1 MPDIERPE
9 VTAGRLG
16 VGKTKFDEDFVD
28 HGNGKDKV
36 PDTDIK
42 RLKPVPLGKK
52 AVGFLSDETDAL
64 IEALRRRR
72 DSTPSPP
79 RPEPKRLRSGRD
91 AYWQEWR
98 VKNAKKKRRAGTK
111 RRAEQQGQGGIQPA

>member
-1 MPDIERPE
+1 MANIERKG

-16 VGKTKFDEDFVD
+16 VGITKLDEDFVD
-28 HGNGKDKV
+28 YGDGKDKV

-42 RLKPVPLGKK
+42 RLRPVRLGKK

-64 IEALRRRR
+64 IEALRQRR
-72 DSTPSPP
+72 DTTPPPP
-79 RPEPKRLRSGRD
+79 RTEPEHLRSGRD

-98 VKNAKKKRRAGTK
+98 VKNAKKKRRGGTK
-111 RRAEQQGQGGIQPA
+111 RRAEQQDQGGIQPA